1 MKNATIEP
9 TEKTKIRKSQIEKQ
23 TKAKRKNISLY
34 CIVNGFLRLG
44 LPLLLSSTNV
54 EWMSTNVKPTSTN
67 VKPTATNNKP
77 IAAGQT
83 NGLLQFPLSVG
94 RRRSKIG

>member
-9 TEKTKIRKSQIEKQ
+9 TEKNKNSKITNRKTNQGKTQKYIALLHRQWLFALGVAISSATDIEC
-23 TKAKRKNISLY
+23 T
-34 CIVNGFLRLG
+34 
-44 LPLLLSSTNV
+44 
-54 EWMSTNVKPTSTN
+54 STNVKPTPAN